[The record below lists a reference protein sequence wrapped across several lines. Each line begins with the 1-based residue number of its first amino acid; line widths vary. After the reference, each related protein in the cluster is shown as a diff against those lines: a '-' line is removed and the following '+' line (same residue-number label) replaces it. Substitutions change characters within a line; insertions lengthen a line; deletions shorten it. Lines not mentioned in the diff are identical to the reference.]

1 MTAPANSSIIRATIR
16 SHLPKTVIQV
26 VKFMTVGVLN
36 TLIDA
41 VTYFILTRGLGL
53 MALPVLAKS
62 IAYVAGMI
70 NSFVW
75 NRNWTFKSQ
84 TSTWR
89 AAFLFTLTHLV
100 ALGINAGVMALSIN
114 VLALPEVISI
124 MLATA
129 AAFVWNFLL
138 NKLVV
143 FRV

>member
-62 IAYVAGMI
+62 IAYIVGMI

-114 VLALPEVISI
+114 LLALPEVIGI
-124 MLATA
+124 VLATA

-143 FRV
+143 FQV

>member
-1 MTAPANSSIIRATIR
+1 MTAQISSAIKRATSR
-16 SHLPKTVIQV
+16 SYLTKTVVQV

-41 VTYFILTRGLGL
+41 GAYFILTRGLGL

-62 IAYVAGMI
+62 IAYVVGMV
-70 NSFVW
+70 NSFFW

-89 AAFLFTLTHLV
+89 SAFLFTLTHIV

-114 VLALPEVISI
+114 VLYLPEII
-124 MLATA
+124 GIGLATISS
-129 AAFVWNFLL
+129 FVWNFAL
-138 NKLVV
+138 NKLLV
-143 FRV
+143 FQS